1 HISRQ
6 CEPCGEDPA
15 LVSFLT
21 SPSELPSHFVQIVQR
36 MIFFRSEAEQPVPRR
51 IGWDM
56 RLIDPADRK
65 CLQYSSVH
73 PLTLERLLCI
83 EGTFIL
89 IDHDPVLVEG
99 VVAVSIEFFRDRKS
113 TRLNSSHVSISYA
126 VFCLQKK

>member
-1 HISRQ
+1 
-6 CEPCGEDPA
+6 
-15 LVSFLT
+15 
-21 SPSELPSHFVQIVQR
+21 
-36 MIFFRSEAEQPVPRR
+36 
-51 IGWDM
+51 M

-99 VVAVSIEFFRDRKS
+99 VVAVSIEFFREKPLSCSERIRRVYDDQIIG
-113 TRLNSSHVSISYA
+113 VS
-126 VFCLQKK
+126 L